1 MSKDTGRAK
10 LPALPAVAAQDL
22 SLRNWINAVNE
33 RLEVREGSRGNPAE
47 RVVTQR
53 ELDALTSKVR
63 VLQTSPTAAPGQTL
77 VPIGGGMHAAIDIA
91 AFADALRNTRLYRDL
106 TSKIDDPTRF
116 ETLAA
121 QTRDVLLGSIA
132 SEALKRGAE
141 IRRTEVTLQTAD
153 ASLALAVS
161 EITAAL
167 GTSGAGIR
175 TVEEAYATLNTAQAA
190 KVTQLEASLGNYYA
204 DGTAGRAVL
213 EDTLLTDANRIT
225 GLQAQR
231 TIKVSAGGAVAGI
244 GLAATDPVAG
254 TGDSAIIMVA
264 NKLAFVTPSAVI
276 GTGVG
281 EINPSSPDLSLIPFG
296 VDASGVYIN
305 GQVRINA
312 SGPLLDSFSSG
323 TDGKSTFAAPVYKR
337 SATALTAPTGGT
349 FDFAANV
356 LTPPA
361 GWSVSP
367 PAGTDPIYVS
377 TTTFSVIGQTATAT
391 AGTWGTPV
399 IYVQNG
405 ANGTSGLST
414 FLYPVFLRGAT
425 APATP
430 TGGSYN
436 FTTNVGTP
444 PASWGNTVPTGT
456 DPIYTSSA
464 MASVSGPTGTAAA
477 LTWSAPTILAQNGV
491 KGDTG
496 TGLDGP
502 RGSITGYGATYGLY
516 YSSSW
521 ADNSVAVS
529 TYQANRVIQ
538 NMLLGQSL
546 TTDLTT
552 TTHLRIGDTVTLG
565 NSATPT
571 AVITKYWSGSGWVSP
586 GVIID
591 GNLLV
596 NGSVSAGKIDTTGL
610 TIKDGSGNVIFSSG
624 VPIDY
629 TRVGGT
635 KPPSNADNTSSNI
648 AAGISGQGALATM
661 SRVPGTYIDNL
672 LASQIT
678 ADTVTGWTIQTAASG
693 ERIVLNGAANKLQAF
708 DAANTSRLEIG
719 GSTGSLYA
727 TGNYIPAIYG
737 KGTYDHGAYF
747 INDAVSTKNA
757 VFAQSNNNAAAMQGE
772 ANASYTGHGLL
783 GKWGSVAGYVGSS
796 YGGGK
801 AFYGIGDSYFQGNM
815 TITGNLTVN
824 GTYPG
829 SGGSAGVSSFN
840 SRTGTVSL
848 TASDVTSAL
857 GSTAVQNAQYA
868 ATGGSIT
875 TAAQII
881 NTLGNNQVGYATNA
895 VYATGSTYS
904 SYVSNSSGA
913 YLQTGSY
920 TMTLQTD
927 GNVVA
932 SSGGTSYWSAHYGW
946 TSDRRHKTNIALTT
960 QSGIAVIN
968 QLEVVDFTWKET
980 SPLGDGGKPHTG
992 FIAQDVGALIP
1003 DAAGDVGGTY
1013 LLNKGEIV
1021 PLLVKAVQEL
1031 SAEVALLRTKINLT

>member
-53 ELDALTSKVR
+53 ELDVLTSKVR
-63 VLQTSPTAAPGQTL
+63 VLQTSPTATPGQTL

-91 AFADALRNTRLYRDL
+91 AFSDALRNTRLYRDL
-106 TSKIDDPTRF
+106 TSKIDDTTRF

-141 IRRTEVTLQTAD
+141 IRRTELTLQTAD

-231 TIKVSAGGAVAGI
+231 TIKVSAGGAMAGI

-367 PAGTDPIYVS
+367 PAGIDPIYVS

-414 FLYPVFLRGAT
+414 FLYPVFQRGAT

-444 PASWGNTVPTGT
+444 PASWGNTVPPGT

-464 MASVSGPTGTAAA
+464 MASVSGPTGTATV
-477 LTWSAPTILAQNGV
+477 LTWSAPTILAQNGA

-496 TGLDGP
+496 TGADGA
-502 RGSITGYGATYGLY
+502 RGSITGYGATYSLY

-521 ADNSVAVS
+521 ADNSVDVS
-529 TYQANRVIQ
+529 TYRANRVIQ

-624 VPIDY
+624 VPLDTSRITGLGSLATASSVTTGQITGLGSLALQNTVDY
-629 TRVGGT
+629 TSVGGT
-635 KPPSNADNTSSNI
+635 KPPANADNTASNI
-648 AAGISGQGALATM
+648 AAGFAGQQALAKVASFNSANVASYFAAGTL
-661 SRVPGTYIDNL
+661 SSTYISDL
-672 LASQIT
+672 SASKISAGTLAAGVIYAGTISANSIT
-678 ADTVTGWTIQTAASG
+678 AGTLGGVYLSTYNAVHSNSGGNPANPSLDAQTYGSALGIYAGVYSG
-693 ERIVLNGAANKLQAF
+693 NTNTTAHALRGENKNKATSGLVGAANGYAF
-708 DAANTSRLEIG
+708 YAEQGIHGPFTGGHDILVLNTFTGVIGDIVIDDGVASRLDISNTICFVKV
-719 GSTGSLYA
+719 STGPNQKGAVGIYSKISIPLDPVCPPPSLRASRTYFYQLDGSAELNDLPVPEFA
-727 TGNYIPAIYG
+727 TLATTHRLSIMNSLGEGQVNVCGEGGDLAIGDLIVTSSIPG
-737 KGTYDHGAYF
+737 KGMR
-747 INDAVSTKNA
+747 
-757 VFAQSNNNAAAMQGE
+757 QSDDIVR
-772 ANASYTGHGLL
+772 SYT
-783 GKWGSVAGYVGSS
+783 VAKCRENVTFSS
-796 YGGGK
+796 PTEVK
-801 AFYGIGDSYFQGNM
+801 M
-815 TITGNLTVN
+815 
-824 GTYPG
+824 
-829 SGGSAGVSSFN
+829 
-840 SRTGTVSL
+840 
-848 TASDVTSAL
+848 
-857 GSTAVQNAQYA
+857 
-868 ATGGSIT
+868 
-875 TAAQII
+875 
-881 NTLGNNQVGYATNA
+881 
-895 VYATGSTYS
+895 
-904 SYVSNSSGA
+904 
-913 YLQTGSY
+913 
-920 TMTLQTD
+920 
-927 GNVVA
+927 VA
-932 SSGGTSYWSAHYGW
+932 CIYMCG
-946 TSDRRHKTNIALTT
+946 
-960 QSGIAVIN
+960 
-968 QLEVVDFTWKET
+968 
-980 SPLGDGGKPHTG
+980 
-992 FIAQDVGALIP
+992 
-1003 DAAGDVGGTY
+1003 
-1013 LLNKGEIV
+1013 
-1021 PLLVKAVQEL
+1021 
-1031 SAEVALLRTKINLT
+1031 